1 MIFRLPLYAAAA
13 LVVPEP
19 GWCALSRGLERATSW
34 LKGARLSAIRR
45 GLALSGLTSGGDALA
60 VQAVAAEQSIA
71 VLRELLGGWSP
82 QLHLT
87 GREHLDAARRAGRGA
102 VLWVAHFGFAS
113 LAAKMALARAGYEV
127 HHVSRPE
134 HGFSKSRFGIRV
146 LNPLRVRAERP
157 YLAGRIVIDRDDPS
171 ASMALARRVLRANA
185 FVSVTAGAWEG
196 QLVGKARIAQGEI
209 ELAAGAPRL
218 AHLAA
223 APLLPVFTVRDAE
236 TGIISLVIEAP
247 IALSAASGRDGMIA
261 SAVDDFARR
270 HKPYLAMAPLQWR
283 DWDKLVQRAA
293 T

>member
-146 LNPLRVRAERP
+146 LNPLRVATELR
-157 YLAGRIVIDRDDPS
+157 YLKGRVIIDRNNPA
-171 ASMALARRVLRANA
+171 ASMVEARQILKQNA
-185 FVSVTAGAWEG
+185 FVSITAGSWEG
-196 QLVGKARIAQGEI
+196 QLIATAPLGAGQCD
-209 ELAAGAPRL
+209 LATGAPRL
-218 AHLAA
+218 ANLAD
-223 APLLPVFTVRDAE
+223 APLIPVFVVKDESGGGFTVTVE
-236 TGIISLVIEAP
+236 PP
-247 IALSAASGRDGMIA
+247 IALSGGRDKNALVAAATDEFM
-261 SAVDDFARR
+261 RR
-270 HKPYLAMAPLQWR
+270 HVPYLTSHPYQWR
-283 DWDKLVQRAA
+283 EWEKFRPVG
-293 T
+293 